1 MVFLRAE
8 LTVRGYF
15 YLSANQR
22 DPESEWRVRR
32 NSPTIMKPRFT
43 PSPEGGDRGLRTNP
57 SGEKWWREADMPR
70 HRWWGYLV
78 DVAIVGILAH
88 VEMRYG
94 WLAFLAVLG
103 LAVTVVVG
111 TLTTWQW
118 ARWKM
123 ACRRRV
129 A

>member
-1 MVFLRAE
+1 
-8 LTVRGYF
+8 
-15 YLSANQR
+15 
-22 DPESEWRVRR
+22 
-32 NSPTIMKPRFT
+32 
-43 PSPEGGDRGLRTNP
+43 
-57 SGEKWWREADMPR
+57 MPR

-78 DVAIVGILAH
+78 DVAIVGSLAH

-111 TLTTWQW
+111 TFTTWQW

>member
-1 MVFLRAE
+1 
-8 LTVRGYF
+8 
-15 YLSANQR
+15 
-22 DPESEWRVRR
+22 
-32 NSPTIMKPRFT
+32 
-43 PSPEGGDRGLRTNP
+43 
-57 SGEKWWREADMPR
+57 
-70 HRWWGYLV
+70 
-78 DVAIVGILAH
+78 
-88 VEMRYG
+88 MRYG

-111 TLTTWQW
+111 TFTTWQW